1 MVGATDHGTTKALYG
16 KDPDGI
22 EFEVAWLIPAD
33 LITDDVVMTAQ
44 RLDLAKEIER
54 YGGDT
59 LGGIGISRVRPVD
72 A

>member
-1 MVGATDHGTTKALYG
+1 
-16 KDPDGI
+16 
-22 EFEVAWLIPAD
+22 
-33 LITDDVVMTAQ
+33 MTAQ
-44 RLDLAKEIER
+44 RLDLAKEVER